1 MPRSSRKD
9 FDVKLFQFAVIA
21 WALWTNRNKTSIEKK
36 IPLSPFDVLFKIEML
51 LQISKKKNVAAE
63 MGSPADGRRPTKACG
78 GGAMEKDDD
87 AASYTARRR

>member
-1 MPRSSRKD
+1 
-9 FDVKLFQFAVIA
+9 
-21 WALWTNRNKTSIEKK
+21 
-36 IPLSPFDVLFKIEML
+36 ML